1 MAKKLAHLA
10 QAWCSSDMARSK
22 KGEAIR
28 AERRTPSEVRQLEEL
43 QAAATKASDLATW
56 RRATAVLGYLAGKAV
71 LSMTGELHVSRSA
84 INDWLRWYDSA
95 GADGLRTGKAP
106 GAPCRLTVE
115 QLWELTGVIEEGPQ
129 AAGFTTGVWTGPMVR
144 DWIASHFQVSY
155 HVQHLPRLLHD
166 LGFSVQRPR
175 KRLAR
180 ADAEAQAVW
189 LNERMPAIKKK
200 PRAAGAWLSSRMKPA
215 SGSTEPFTRLGPP

>member
-1 MAKKLAHLA
+1 
-10 QAWCSSDMARSK
+10 MARSK

-28 AERRTPSEVRQLEEL
+28 SERRTASEL
-43 QAAATKASDLATW
+43 QQLQALQERATKTSDLATW
-56 RRATAVLGYLAGKAV
+56 RRATAVLGYIAGKSV
-71 LSMTGELHVSRSA
+71 ISMTGELHVSRSA

-95 GADGLRTGKAP
+95 GTDGLRTGKAP

-115 QLWELTGVIEEGPQ
+115 QLWELTGVVEEGPQ
-129 AAGFTTGVWTGPMVR
+129 AAGFQTGVWTGPMIGA
-144 DWIASHFQVSY
+144 WIESHFKVKY
-155 HVQHLPRLLHD
+155 HAQHIPRLLHD

-189 LNERMPAIKKK
+189 VNERLPAIKKK
-200 PRAAGAWLSSRMKPA
+200 PRAAGAWSSLRMRQA
-215 SGSTEPFTRLGPP
+215 SGSTAPSTRPGPP